1 MNIDLKTTVIFYNIM
16 SFVISSRNN
25 VEGDLLQQKEDN
37 INLLDQF
44 ISLFG
49 NLSNA
54 SKGETIKYDGKKWV
68 PSSEKKTFL

>member
-16 SFVISSRNN
+16 SFIISSRNN

-49 NLSNA
+49 NLSNS
-54 SKGETIKYDGKKWV
+54 SKGQSIKYDGKKWV
-68 PSSEKKTFL
+68 PSEKKTFL

>member
-1 MNIDLKTTVIFYNIM
+1 MNIDLKTTLIFYNIM

>member
-54 SKGETIKYDGKKWV
+54 SKGQTIKYDGKKWA